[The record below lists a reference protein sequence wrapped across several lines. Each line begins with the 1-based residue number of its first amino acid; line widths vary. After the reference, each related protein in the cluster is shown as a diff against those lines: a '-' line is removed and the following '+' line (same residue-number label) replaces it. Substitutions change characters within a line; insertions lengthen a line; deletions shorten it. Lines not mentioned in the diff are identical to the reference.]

1 MNTWRASLKLD
12 AQEQVVKR
20 AYGLSFVP
28 AGAVHHVDRCSCHA
42 VSEIEE
48 WRGESAGFFQ
58 ANNPQSISVELYAA
72 GSVAVVSGHRTLQC
86 CEVSARAGNR
96 RH

>member
-20 AYGLSFVP
+20 AYGLSFVL
-28 AGAVHHVDRCSCHA
+28 AGAVHHVDRCSCQA

-48 WRGESAGFFQ
+48 WHGESSGFFQ
-58 ANNPQSISVELYAA
+58 ANNPQSISGELFAA
-72 GSVAVVSGHRTLQC
+72 GNIAVVFGDRTLQC
-86 CEVSARAGNR
+86 GEVSARAGNR